1 MRHSSALTRHPYLA
15 GAAAT
20 VTLLAIA
27 ALANVILAKKAER
40 ENPPIGKFA
49 EIDAV
54 RVHYA
59 ERGQG
64 SPLVLLHGNGSMIED
79 FKYSGLIDLAAQKYR
94 VIAFDRPGFG
104 HVKGRGTRCGHPR
117 PKRSSCRRFSS
128 SWVYRARIVLGHSWG
143 ASVAVAMALN
153 RPKLVRGLVLASGY
167 YYPSARFEVVALS
180 GPAVPLIGDL
190 IRYTLAP
197 IVARVMWQPLLNKIF
212 GPAPVPRK
220 FAGFPREMAFRP
232 S

>member
-1 MRHSSALTRHPYLA
+1 
-15 GAAAT
+15 
-20 VTLLAIA
+20 
-27 ALANVILAKKAER
+27 
-40 ENPPIGKFA
+40 
-49 EIDAV
+49 
-54 RVHYA
+54 
-59 ERGQG
+59 
-64 SPLVLLHGNGSMIED
+64 
-79 FKYSGLIDLAAQKYR
+79 
-94 VIAFDRPGFG
+94 
-104 HVKGRGTRCGHPR
+104 
-117 PKRSSCRRFSS
+117 
-128 SWVYRARIVLGHSWG
+128 
-143 ASVAVAMALN
+143 MALN